1 MGRKEPVTQR
11 ISDKRQIRR
20 TIALFAAAYLVSYI
34 TRINY
39 GAVIAEMMQQTGM
52 DKASLSAALTG
63 SFITYGAGQLIS
75 GWFGDR
81 IQPKRLVLGGLL
93 TTAAMNLALPFCRTP
108 PQMTAVWC
116 VNGLAQAFLWPPL
129 VKLMTTLFSQSDYRR
144 ASVVV
149 SLGSSLGTILVYLL
163 SPLCIAWA
171 GWRSIFWLCSLC
183 ALAMAAVWQQS
194 CRLIPMEPPQ
204 PAEVPTASA
213 AERSHRPLL
222 LFILLCI
229 VIQGALRDGV
239 TTWMP
244 SYISETYQLSTG
256 VSILTGVVMPVFSM
270 IAFQAASLCYRKTPS
285 NPLQCALFFFSAGTV
300 FALLLALLFSH
311 SPLLSVLLSALL
323 CGCMHGVNLML
334 VCMVPPFFQRQGNVS
349 AVSGLLNACTYI
361 GSAVST
367 YGIALTSEALGW
379 QATILTWLGL
389 AAAGSLICLTCIPA
403 WKRRFG

>member
-1 MGRKEPVTQR
+1 MVR
-11 ISDKRQIRR
+11 
-20 TIALFAAAYLVSYI
+20 
-34 TRINY
+34 
-39 GAVIAEMMQQTGM
+39 QTGM

-81 IQPKRLVLGGLL
+81 VQPKHLVLAGLL
-93 TTAAMNLALPFCRTP
+93 TTAAMNLILPFCRTP
-108 PQMTAVWC
+108 LQMTVIWC
-116 VNGLAQAFLWPPL
+116 INGLAQAFLWPPL
-129 VKLMTTLFSQSDYRR
+129 VKLMTTLFSENDYRQ

-183 ALAMAAVWQQS
+183 ALAMAAVWQKS
-194 CRLIPMEPPQ
+194 CRRISMQPPA
-204 PAEVPTASA
+204 PAEATAA
-213 AERSHRPLL
+213 TTAGWLRRPLL

-229 VIQGALRDGV
+229 VLQGALRDGI

-244 SYISETYQLSTG
+244 SYIAETYRLSTG
-256 VSILTGVVMPVFSM
+256 ISIFTGVVMPVFSM
-270 IAFQAASLCYRKTPS
+270 MAFQAASLCYRKTPS
-285 NPLQCALFFFSAGTV
+285 NPLQCALLFFSAGAV
-300 FALLLALLFSH
+300 SALLLALLFSH

-349 AVSGLLNACTYI
+349 TVSGLLNACTYI

-379 QATILTWLGL
+379 QATILTWLAL
-389 AAAGSLICLTCIPA
+389 AAAGSLICLACIPA

>member
-1 MGRKEPVTQR
+1 MVR
-11 ISDKRQIRR
+11 
-20 TIALFAAAYLVSYI
+20 
-34 TRINY
+34 
-39 GAVIAEMMQQTGM
+39 QTGM

-81 IQPKRLVLGGLL
+81 IQPKRLVLMGLL
-93 TTAAMNLALPFCRTP
+93 ATAAMNAILPFCHTAL
-108 PQMTAVWC
+108 QMTAVWC

-129 VKLMTTLFSQSDYRR
+129 VKLMTTLFSENDYRR
-144 ASVVV
+144 ASVTV

-183 ALAMAAVWQQS
+183 ALAMAAVWQKS
-194 CRLIPMEPPQ
+194 CLLITMKAPS
-204 PAEVPTASA
+204 PAEAPTDSTAGWL
-213 AERSHRPLL
+213 RRPLL

-229 VIQGALRDGV
+229 VLQGALRDGI

-244 SYISETYQLSTG
+244 SYISETYRLNTG
-256 VSILTGVVMPVFSM
+256 ISILTGVVMPVFSM
-270 IAFQAASLCYRKTPS
+270 IALQAASLCYRKTPS
-285 NPLQCALFFFSAGTV
+285 NPLQCAWFFFSAGTV

-311 SPLLSVLLSALL
+311 SPMLSVLLSALL

-334 VCMVPPFFQRQGNVS
+334 VCMVPPFFQRLGNVS

-361 GSAVST
+361 GSAIST
-367 YGIALTSEALGW
+367 YGIALTSDALGW
-379 QATILTWLGL
+379 QATILIWLAL
-389 AAAGSLICLTCIPA
+389 TAAGSLICLFCIPA
-403 WKRRFG
+403 WNRRFG